1 MAKRINVGPW
11 NKRRA
16 WKIWQTFEVFVMK
29 KNGFSYL
36 LINVGPFSKTVET
49 GKTSNYVFEIG
60 TIRVH
65 FLGKSCGVKIE

>member
-1 MAKRINVGPW
+1 
-11 NKRRA
+11 
-16 WKIWQTFEVFVMK
+16 MK